1 MGPEFPPWIP
11 RSIAAQGPE
20 MRPRADTSQRCGFS
34 ALTRP
39 GDAAEAA
46 RDELPGSAAARAPS
60 ATRRSAASAT
70 VRQTPSR
77 KAAPGPPAASS
88 APTAPLCAPIPAGG
102 GGPPSRAAPAPAPGA
117 APLPPA
123 PRPAGKPPPRPL
135 PLPRR
140 RGGRAWRLVGSAA
153 AMSCRY
159 TWRGRARRP
168 YPGRSA
174 AASSAASRAPSR
186 AKPWTSARCA
196 SGSAV
201 PRRPPHVPNR
211 PLPPSR
217 SPTPGRSA
225 SPRTRSGC
233 RTCPPTAIRYG
244 PVGGIW
250 SRCGSSSRARRRGG
264 SGSGQQRKAPLF
276 SVLAAVTGGKVCY

>member
-102 GGPPSRAAPAPAPGA
+102 SPPRAGPAAF
-117 APLPPA
+117 LRQHVR
-123 PRPAGKPPPRPL
+123 PRPRPDCGGADTSGK
-135 PLPRR
+135 
-140 RGGRAWRLVGSAA
+140 
-153 AMSCRY
+153 
-159 TWRGRARRP
+159 AREGLYFRTVTRDQSP
-168 YPGRSA
+168 STGLGPGD
-174 AASSAASRAPSR
+174 
-186 AKPWTSARCA
+186 
-196 SGSAV
+196 V
-201 PRRPPHVPNR
+201 
-211 PLPPSR
+211 
-217 SPTPGRSA
+217 
-225 SPRTRSGC
+225 RTRSS
-233 RTCPPTAIRYG
+233 RPAAPPAAPERSTRGARSLRPTPLI
-244 PVGGIW
+244 
-250 SRCGSSSRARRRGG
+250 SSSSPA
-264 SGSGQQRKAPLF
+264 
-276 SVLAAVTGGKVCY
+276 CW